1 MYTAATFAGNVI
13 IAAAAT
19 AALALHSRC
28 ATHCRCMTK
37 CTLHRNAHSPR
48 VCDAGIVDA
57 AAAAAVASELLLLLL
72 HCILAVRRAAD
83 V

>member
-1 MYTAATFAGNVI
+1 MYDEVYTA
-13 IAAAAT
+13 
-19 AALALHSRC
+19 
-28 ATHCRCMTK
+28 M
-37 CTLHRNAHSPR
+37 HRTAHSP
-48 VCDAGIVDA
+48 GIVDAA